1 MTDAAGAPPSIDATS
16 PAPAGT
22 AQSARRPS
30 NRRDLILGAAIH
42 LFHERGYHAT
52 GVDDIGEAVDVSGP
66 AIYRHFA
73 SKEDILVEAIRL
85 AADQVHAA
93 NESARAEEIS
103 PGALMEKYVRAFARV
118 AIDEAALITVWVS
131 EVRHLAPGRRS
142 PMTRRIRSWT
152 EEWLYVL
159 IQWRPELHEEQARLL
174 VSGTI
179 GLITTAATAGAGRAD
194 GLEDQITSMALA
206 ALDAPI

>member
-16 PAPAGT
+16 PAPPGT

-85 AADQVHAA
+85 AADQVHA
-93 NESARAEEIS
+93 SAPHWIRETSYGEATLFPADAVLARIAEELDIPS
-103 PGALMEKYVRAFARV
+103 PWVVHGGLADCLICESRAR
-118 AIDEAALITVWVS
+118 
-131 EVRHLAPGRRS
+131 PG
-142 PMTRRIRSWT
+142 
-152 EEWLYVL
+152 L
-159 IQWRPELHEEQARLL
+159 
-174 VSGTI
+174 
-179 GLITTAATAGAGRAD
+179 RA
-194 GLEDQITSMALA
+194 SSS
-206 ALDAPI
+206 